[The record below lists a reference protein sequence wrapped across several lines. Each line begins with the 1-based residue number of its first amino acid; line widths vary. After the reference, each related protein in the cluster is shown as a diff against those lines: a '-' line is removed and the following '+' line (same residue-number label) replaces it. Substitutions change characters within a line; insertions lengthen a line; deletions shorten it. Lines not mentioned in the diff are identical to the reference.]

1 MLSSIGRR
9 GCLVKGSACSKN
21 VSVMSSAT
29 PRPTSALPP
38 ELPVTAE
45 RPAIQPTRTRRAFG
59 VRLWLALMF
68 AGIGILTGT
77 TVYLVVSGS
86 SESAADNRAEDL
98 AFGRTVRLSENVEA
112 RLPDQPLTKANA
124 PNELLRDSRPSD
136 SFRTWIY
143 NRPSA
148 DKGAEVVTP
157 RIVSGLDIG
166 LVPGTRLAVQ
176 TALQNNETVIEPDLP
191 EGRTLVAVPLV
202 NFGKQGVLLSV
213 SERPEEVQSA
223 LDALRGQRL
232 TALVVSVLVAGLI
245 GFLVASLITSRVK
258 RLASAAGEL
267 AEGHLDKPLN
277 TGGRDE
283 IGDLGRTLDSMRV
296 ALAETFDALSSERDR
311 LSAVF
316 TSLDEAVIVVDPD
329 GDVRFANPAAGS
341 LVRSNG
347 LVVDALRPWI
357 RRATHRGIAESD
369 HVQIGERV
377 SAIGARYLPAE
388 RSVLLVVRDRTDE
401 LRRDQAE
408 REFVSNAAHELRNP
422 IAGMSG
428 AIEVLRSGAKD
439 DPEARDHFLNRLA
452 VDVDRVSRL
461 TKALLTLARME
472 AIGEGEADV
481 VSVDLAIEE
490 AVGALEIPRGVEL
503 RSEIDTDLAASADPV
518 LLRQVLIGL
527 LTNAFKHTA
536 APGAVTLR
544 ARAEEEE
551 SQVLIEVEDTGTGIR
566 AEELDRVF
574 ERFYRGSG
582 SLEREGFGLGLA
594 IAKRMVDVMGGE
606 IGVSSEEG
614 RGSTFTIRLQAA
626 APSPTPIA

>member
-1 MLSSIGRR
+1 MPP
-9 GCLVKGSACSKN
+9 
-21 VSVMSSAT
+21 
-29 PRPTSALPP
+29 PRPSTPSPP
-38 ELPVTAE
+38 ELPVTAD
-45 RPAIQPTRTRRAFG
+45 RPAIQPTRHRRLFG

-68 AGIGILTGT
+68 SAVGILTGT
-77 TVYLVVSGS
+77 SVYLFVSGS
-86 SESAADNRAEDL
+86 SESAAENRSSDL
-98 AFGRTVRLSENVEA
+98 AAGRTFRLQTRVEA
-112 RLPDQPLTKANA
+112 RLPDAHLTKANA
-124 PNELLRDSRPSD
+124 PNEVLTETRPSD
-136 SFRTWIY
+136 NFRTWIY
-143 NRPSA
+143 NTPR
-148 DKGAEVVTP
+148 DGRGAEVVTP
-157 RIVSGLDIG
+157 RVVAKLDIG
-166 LVPGTRLAVQ
+166 TIPGTRQAVQ
-176 TALQNNETVIEPDLP
+176 TALQDNQDVVDSELP
-191 EGRTLVAVPLV
+191 EGRTLVAVPL
-202 NFGKQGVLLSV
+202 FGPRGKQGVLLSV

-232 TALVVSVLVAGLI
+232 TALVVSVIVAGLI
-245 GFLVASLITSRVK
+245 GFLVASLITGRVK
-258 RLASAAGEL
+258 RLAAAAGEL
-267 AEGHLDKPLN
+267 AEGHLDKPLE

-283 IGDLGRTLDSMRV
+283 ISDLGRTLDSMRI

-329 GDVRFANPAAGS
+329 GDVRFANPAAGT
-341 LVRSNG
+341 LVRPDG
-347 LVVDALRPWI
+347 LVVEALRPWI
-357 RRATHRGIAESD
+357 RRATHRGAADSD
-369 HVQIGERV
+369 HVPIDDRV
-377 SAIGARYLPAE
+377 SAISARYLPAE

-439 DPEARDHFLNRLA
+439 DPEAREHFLNRLA

-481 VSVDLAIEE
+481 VSVDLAIAE
-490 AVGALEIPRGVEL
+490 AVAAFEVPEGLEL
-503 RSEIDTDLAASADPV
+503 RTELEPDLVATADPV

-527 LTNAFKHTA
+527 LTNAFKHTP

-544 ARAEEEE
+544 ARSEEE
-551 SQVLIEVEDTGTGIR
+551 SHVLIEVEDTGTGIR
-566 AEELDRVF
+566 PEEQDRVF

-614 RGSTFTIRLQAA
+614 RGSTFTIRLGAA